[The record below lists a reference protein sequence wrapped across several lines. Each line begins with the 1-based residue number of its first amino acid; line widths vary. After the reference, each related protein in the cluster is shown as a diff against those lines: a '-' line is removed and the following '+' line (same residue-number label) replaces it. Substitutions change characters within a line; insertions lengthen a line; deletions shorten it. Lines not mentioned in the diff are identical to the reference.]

1 MNLFE
6 IQKLTKRYDQH
17 QVLHELD
24 LVINEGEITAIIGPS
39 GSGKSTLL
47 RTLNLLEDHQSGTIF
62 YKGQNI
68 HDDAFDQNYY
78 RSKVGMIF
86 QSFNLFNH
94 MTVIQNCN
102 IAQIKVLKRTKE
114 EAEAISLQMLEK
126 VGMKAYAQQSVTLL
140 SGGQKQRV
148 AIARSLCMDPEV
160 LLLDEPTSAL
170 DPQMVDEVL
179 EVIKELSQT
188 QHLNLVIVTHEM
200 RFAKAVSDRIL
211 FMMDGQIIEDS
222 PADQFFIKPE
232 TIQAQQFIAKYL

>member
-17 QVLHELD
+17 QVLHKLD

-47 RTLNLLEDHQSGTIF
+47 RTLNLLEDHQSGTIL

-211 FMMDGQIIEDS
+211 FMMDGRIIEDS
-222 PADQFFIKPE
+222 PADQFFSKPE

>member
-6 IQKLTKRYDQH
+6 IKQLTKRYDQH

-24 LVINEGEITAIIGPS
+24 LVLHEGEITAIIGPS

-47 RTLNLLEDHQSGTIF
+47 RTLNLLENHQSGTIL

-68 HDDAFDQNYY
+68 HEATFDQNHY

-102 IAQIKVLKRTKE
+102 IAQMKVLKRTKE

-126 VGMKAYAQQSVTLL
+126 VGLKAYAQQSVTLL

-179 EVIKELSQT
+179 EVIKDLSQT

-200 RFAKAVSDRIL
+200 RFAKAVSDRII

-222 PADQFFIKPE
+222 PADQFFTKPK
-232 TIQAQQFIAKYL
+232 TSQAQQFISKYL